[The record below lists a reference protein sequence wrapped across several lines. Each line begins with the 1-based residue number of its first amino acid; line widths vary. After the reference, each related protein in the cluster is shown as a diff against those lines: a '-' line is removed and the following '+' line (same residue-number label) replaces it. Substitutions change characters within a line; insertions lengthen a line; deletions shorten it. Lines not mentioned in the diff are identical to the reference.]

1 MDNNE
6 NLEMKKND
14 SFRVGLTVL
23 ILLAVLTIGEYALGA
38 VGANWVPVFIAILLF
53 KAFLVIRDY
62 THFGKLFSSEEA
74 RDE

>member
-1 MDNNE
+1 MESNE
-6 NLEMKKND
+6 NLDLRKSE

-62 THFGKLFSSEEA
+62 MHFGKLFSSAEA
-74 RDE
+74 GDE